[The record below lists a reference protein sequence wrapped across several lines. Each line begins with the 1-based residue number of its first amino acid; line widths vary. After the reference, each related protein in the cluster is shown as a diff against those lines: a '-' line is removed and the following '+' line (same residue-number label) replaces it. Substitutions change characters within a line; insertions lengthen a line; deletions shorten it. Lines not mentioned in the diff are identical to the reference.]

1 VLSSTCSFFIKL
13 EDLKKIK
20 SVIENTIPELY
31 MKINE
36 RDKEALKLIVG
47 GYRDAI

>member
-1 VLSSTCSFFIKL
+1 MLIILKL
-13 EDLKKIK
+13 EDWEKIK

-36 RDKEALKLIVG
+36 GNKEALKLIVMG
-47 GYRDAI
+47 RYRDAI